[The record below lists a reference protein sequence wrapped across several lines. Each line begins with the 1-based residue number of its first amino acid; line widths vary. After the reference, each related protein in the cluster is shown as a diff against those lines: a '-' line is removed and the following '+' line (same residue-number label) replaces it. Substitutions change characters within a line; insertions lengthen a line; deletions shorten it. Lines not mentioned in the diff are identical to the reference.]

1 MMNRRVASL
10 LLFGAPLLWP
20 LAAAAQDYPTR
31 PIRLI
36 VPFPAGGPSDLFA
49 RILGQKLTESLGQQV
64 VVENRSGVG
73 GVTGVDVVA
82 RSTPDGYTIG
92 LNSAGALSIIPF
104 MMNKMPFDWEKD
116 LALLTL
122 VAKVPEV
129 LVVHPSLKVA
139 TLKDLVDYA
148 RANPGKLNFGSSG
161 TGSIAHMAVE
171 LLKTE
176 AHIDLAH
183 VPYRGAAPAVTD
195 LLGGQVQ
202 LVVFDVPVLLPHIRS
217 GALHPLA
224 VTSKARASALPDVP
238 TTAEAGFPTVLS
250 DNWYGLVAPAKTPPE
265 ILNKIQ
271 AAATAALRAD
281 DLKAQYAKQDAAAT
295 PTTPAEFAAFVIEE
309 RARWKDV
316 VAATGVKFD

>member
-1 MMNRRVASL
+1 MNRRVASL
-10 LLFGAPLLWP
+10 LLFGAAFLWP
-20 LAAAAQDYPTR
+20 FAASAQDYPTR
-31 PIRLI
+31 SIKLI

-49 RILGQKLTESLGQQV
+49 RLLGLKLTESLGQQV

-82 RSTPDGYTIG
+82 RSAPDGYTIG
-92 LNSAGALSIIPF
+92 LSSAGALSIMPF
-104 MMNKMPFDWEKD
+104 MMSKMPFDWRND

-122 VAKVPEV
+122 VARVPEV

-148 RANPGKLNFGSSG
+148 RANPGKLNFGTSG
-161 TGSIAHMAVE
+161 AGSITHMAME

-176 AHIDLAH
+176 AHIDLVH

-202 LVVFDVPVLLPHIRS
+202 LAAFDVPVLLPHIRS
-217 GALHPLA
+217 GALKALA
-224 VTSKARASALPDVP
+224 VTSQTRAASLPEVP
-238 TTAEAGFPTVLS
+238 TTAEAGFPSVVS
-250 DNWYGLVAPAKTPPE
+250 DNWYGLVAPAATPPG

-281 DLKAQYAKQDAAAT
+281 DLKAQYAKQDAVAA
-295 PTTPAEFAAFVIEE
+295 PTTPAEFAAFVMVEQVK
-309 RARWKDV
+309 WKAV

>member
-1 MMNRRVASL
+1 MNRRVASL
-10 LLFGAPLLWP
+10 LLFVAALLWP
-20 LAAAAQDYPTR
+20 FAACAQDYPTR

-36 VPFPAGGPSDLFA
+36 VPFPAGGPSDLFG
-49 RILGQKLTESLGQQV
+49 RLLGLKLTESLGQQV

-82 RSTPDGYTIG
+82 RSAPDGYTIG
-92 LNSAGALSIIPF
+92 LSSAGALSIMPF
-104 MMNKMPFDWEKD
+104 MMSKMPFDWRND

-122 VAKVPEV
+122 VARVPEV

-148 RANPGKLNFGSSG
+148 RAHPGKLNFGSSG

-176 AHIDLAH
+176 AHIDLVH

-202 LVVFDVPVLLPHIRS
+202 MVVFDAPVLLPHIRS
-217 GALHPLA
+217 GALTALA
-224 VTSKARASALPDVP
+224 VTSQTRAANLPDVP
-238 TTAEAGFPTVLS
+238 TTAEAGFPSVIS
-250 DNWYGLVAPAKTPPE
+250 DNWYGLIAPAATPPA
-265 ILNKIQ
+265 ILNKI
-271 AAATAALRAD
+271 ATAATAALRSD
-281 DLKAQYAKQDAAAT
+281 DLKAQYAKQDAVAA
-295 PTTPAEFAAFVIEE
+295 PTTPAEFAAFVIAEQ
-309 RARWKDV
+309 AKWKEV

>member
-1 MMNRRVASL
+1 MNRRVASL

-20 LAAAAQDYPTR
+20 FAAAAQDYPTR

-82 RSTPDGYTIG
+82 RSAPDGYTIG

-122 VAKVPEV
+122 VARVPEV

-217 GALHPLA
+217 GALKPLA
-224 VTSKARASALPDVP
+224 VTSKTSAPALPDVP
-238 TTAEAGFPTVLS
+238 TTAEAGFPSVLS
-250 DNWYGLVAPAKTPPE
+250 DNWYGLAAPAKTPPD

-281 DLKAQYAKQDAAAT
+281 DLKAQYAKQDARAT

>member
-1 MMNRRVASL
+1 MNRRVASQV
-10 LLFGAPLLWP
+10 LFGAALLGP
-20 LAAAAQDYPTR
+20 LAAFAQEYPTR

-49 RILGQKLTESLGQQV
+49 RILGIKLSESLGQQV

-92 LNSAGALSIIPF
+92 LSSAGALSIIPF
-104 MMNKMPFDWEKD
+104 MLSKMPFDWQKD

-122 VAKVPEV
+122 IARVPEV
-129 LVVHPSLKVA
+129 LVVHPSLKVES
-139 TLKDLVDYA
+139 LKDLVDYA

-161 TGSIAHMAVE
+161 VGSIAHMAVE

-176 AHIDLAH
+176 AHIDLVH

-202 LVVFDVPVLLPHIRS
+202 MVVFDVPVLLPHIRS
-217 GALHPLA
+217 GALRALA
-224 VTSKARASALPDVP
+224 ITSKTRAANLPDVP
-238 TTAEAGFPTVLS
+238 TTAEAGFPSVLS
-250 DNWYGLVAPAKTPPE
+250 DNWYGLVAPGATPPA
-265 ILNKIQ
+265 ILNKIH
-271 AAATAALRAD
+271 AAATAALSSD
-281 DLKAQYAKQDAAAT
+281 DLKAQYAKQDAVAS
-295 PTTPAEFAAFVIEE
+295 PTTPAEFVAFVTAE

-316 VAATGVKFD
+316 VVATGAKLD

>member
-1 MMNRRVASL
+1 MNRRVASL
-10 LLFGAPLLWP
+10 VVVGTALLGP

-36 VPFPAGGPSDLFA
+36 VPFPAGGPSDLFG
-49 RILGQKLTESLGQQV
+49 RMLGIKLTESLGQQV

-82 RSTPDGYTIG
+82 RSASDGYTIG
-92 LNSAGALSIIPF
+92 LSSAGALSIIPF
-104 MMNKMPFDWEKD
+104 MLGKMPFDWQKD

-122 VAKVPEV
+122 VARVPEV
-129 LVVHPSLKVA
+129 LVVHPSLKVE
-139 TLKDLVDYA
+139 TLKDLVEYA

-161 TGSIAHMAVE
+161 VGSIAHMAVE

-176 AHIDLAH
+176 AHIDLVH

-217 GALHPLA
+217 GALHALA
-224 VTSKARASALPDVP
+224 VTSHARAANLPDVP
-238 TTAEAGFPTVLS
+238 TTAEAGFPSVLS
-250 DNWYGLVAPAKTPPE
+250 DNWYGLVAPAATPSA

-271 AAATAALRAD
+271 TAATAALRSD
-281 DLKAQYAKQDAAAT
+281 DLKAQYAKQDALAA
-295 PTTPAEFAAFVIEE
+295 PTTPAEFAAFVTAE

-316 VAATGVKFD
+316 VVATGVKLD

>member
-1 MMNRRVASL
+1 MNRRVVSL

-20 LAAAAQDYPTR
+20 FAAAAEDYPTR
-31 PIRLI
+31 PIKLV

-82 RSTPDGYTIG
+82 RSAADGYTTG

-104 MMNKMPFDWEKD
+104 MLNKMPFDWQKD

-122 VAKVPEV
+122 IARVPEV
-129 LVVHPSLKVA
+129 LVVHPSLKVE
-139 TLKDLVDYA
+139 TLKDLVGYA
-148 RANPGKLNFGSSG
+148 RAHPGKLNFGSSG

-176 AHIDLAH
+176 AHIDLVH

-202 LVVFDVPVLLPHIRS
+202 LVVFDAPVLLPHIRS
-217 GALHPLA
+217 GALHALG
-224 VTSKARASALPDVP
+224 VTSQTRAANLPEVP
-238 TTAEAGFPTVLS
+238 TTAEAGFPSVLS
-250 DNWYGLVAPAKTPPE
+250 DNWYGLIAPGATPPA
-265 ILNKIQ
+265 ILNKIH
-271 AAATAALRAD
+271 AAATAALSSD
-281 DLKAQYAKQDAAAT
+281 D
-295 PTTPAEFAAFVIEE
+295 
-309 RARWKDV
+309 
-316 VAATGVKFD
+316 

>member
-1 MMNRRVASL
+1 MNRRVANL
-10 LLFGAPLLWP
+10 VMFGAALLGP
-20 LAAAAQDYPTR
+20 FAASAQEYPTR

-49 RILGQKLTESLGQQV
+49 RILGIKLSESLGQQV

-82 RSTPDGYTIG
+82 RGAPDGYTIG
-92 LNSAGALSIIPF
+92 LSSAGALSIIPF
-104 MMNKMPFDWEKD
+104 MLSKMPFDWQKD

-122 VAKVPEV
+122 IARVPEV
-129 LVVHPSLKVA
+129 LVVHPSLKVES
-139 TLKDLVDYA
+139 LKDLVDYA

-161 TGSIAHMAVE
+161 VGSIAHMAVE

-176 AHIDLAH
+176 AHIDLVH

-202 LVVFDVPVLLPHIRS
+202 MVVFDVPVLLPHIRS
-217 GALHPLA
+217 GALRALA
-224 VTSKARASALPDVP
+224 ITSKTRAANLPDVP
-238 TTAEAGFPTVLS
+238 TTAEAGFPSVLS
-250 DNWYGLVAPAKTPPE
+250 DNWYGLVAPAATPPA
-265 ILNKIQ
+265 ILNKIH
-271 AAATAALRAD
+271 AAATAALSSE
-281 DLKAQYAKQDAAAT
+281 DLKAQYAKQDAVAA
-295 PTTPAEFAAFVIEE
+295 PTTPAEFVVFVTAE

-316 VAATGVKFD
+316 VVATGAKLD